1 MSRID
6 LVSKNL
12 RATYFRNCRNRANCW
27 NSYDKLIYKYRKNRK
42 SNKCNKI
49 QGLKREEIKEGPE
62 MSVNI
67 AKVTKIFL
75 ATLKLPSKISQKS
88 QE

>member
-1 MSRID
+1 M
-6 LVSKNL
+6 
-12 RATYFRNCRNRANCW
+12 
-27 NSYDKLIYKYRKNRK
+27 YKYRKNRK

-49 QGLKREEIKEGPE
+49 QGLEREEINEGPE

-75 ATLKLPSKISQKS
+75 AT
-88 QE
+88 